1 MMEQADAM
9 RAEIYLLLA
18 SLFRRAPNQEQ
29 KAFLAELAVEEKGGA
44 MSQAWQ
50 NVVDAARQANLNQ
63 LEEEYQTVFIGIG
76 RGEVVPF
83 ASWHI
88 TGSLMEKP
96 LAELRQHMAELGLSR
111 NEAVKEPED
120 HISALCE
127 CMALLITETSD
138 QQQVFFH
145 RHITPWFEK
154 LATQI
159 EQAQHAY
166 FYRSIGALMQA
177 FFRREQ
183 IAMTPSMS
191 MSKHNT
197 HTMRVKNLVK

>member
-1 MMEQADAM
+1 MEQADAM

-29 KAFLAELAVEEKGGA
+29 KAFLAELAVEEKESA

-50 NVVDAARQANLNQ
+50 NVVDAARQANVNQ

-96 LAELRQHMAELGLSR
+96 LAELRQHMVELGLSR
-111 NEAVKEPED
+111 NETVKEPED

-127 CMALLITETSD
+127 SMALLITEASE

-154 LATQI
+154 LAAQI
-159 EQAQHAY
+159 AQAQHAH

-177 FFRREQ
+177 FFRLEQ
-183 IAMTPSMS
+183 TTMTPSTIA
-191 MSKHNT
+191 SKRNT
-197 HTMRVKNLVK
+197 HTMRVKNLVKQ